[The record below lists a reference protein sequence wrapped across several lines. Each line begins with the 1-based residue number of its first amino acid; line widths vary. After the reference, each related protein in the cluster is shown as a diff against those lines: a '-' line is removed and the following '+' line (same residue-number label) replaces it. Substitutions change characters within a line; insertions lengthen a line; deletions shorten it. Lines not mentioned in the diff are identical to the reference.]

1 MADHAHAVAAAFE
14 RCGIDAE
21 VLPPSDRET
30 LDAGMRR
37 VSGKECYPCAIT
49 TGDMLKKALAPG
61 FDPARSAFFM
71 PSGSGPCRFGQYS
84 VFHRGVLDD
93 LGLEEVPVFA
103 PNQDEGFYEAL
114 GAVGDD
120 FVLHAWK
127 GVVAIQLLLKCL
139 HATRPYE
146 QRPGSADELHR
157 QHLERVILSL
167 RGLDGGLENALRAAR
182 RDFEA
187 LPRSRGRKPRIGV
200 VGEIFVRSNTFAN
213 EDLVRKIEALGG
225 EAWLAPVEEWIYY
238 TNVLRVRHSLAARDY
253 AGAARGL
260 LTRWVQ
266 RRVERGSARLF
277 EGMLDTL
284 HEPPTSAVLRRA
296 APYVHDSFEGEAV
309 LSVGK
314 AVDYAAKGAD
324 GVVNAMPFGCMPG
337 TIVTALLRAV
347 TRDHGLPVIS
357 VAYDGTAST
366 TSEIQLEAF
375 MAQAAARAAQAN

>member
-1 MADHAHAVAAAFE
+1 
-14 RCGIDAE
+14 
-21 VLPPSDRET
+21 
-30 LDAGMRR
+30 MRR
-37 VSGKECYPCAIT
+37 VSGKECYPCVIT

-157 QHLERVILSL
+157 QHLDRVVLSL
-167 RGLDGGLENALRAAR
+167 RGLDGGLENALRGAR

-187 LPRSRGRKPRIGV
+187 LPRTRERKPRIGV

-238 TNVLRVRHSLAARDY
+238 TNALRVRHSLAARDF

-260 LTRWVQ
+260 ITRWVQ

-277 EGMLDTL
+277 EGMLAAL

-314 AVDYAAKGAD
+314 AVDFAARGAD

-357 VAYDGTAST
+357 VAYDGTASS

-375 MAQAAARAAQAN
+375 MDQAAARAARSR